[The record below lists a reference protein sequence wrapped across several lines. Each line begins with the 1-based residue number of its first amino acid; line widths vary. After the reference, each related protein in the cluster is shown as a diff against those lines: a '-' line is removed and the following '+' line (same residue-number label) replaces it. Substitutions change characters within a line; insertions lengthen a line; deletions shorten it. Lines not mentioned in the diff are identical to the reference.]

1 MSGGPADGDRR
12 AVREARRG
20 ARECGCS
27 NLYLDTALCFR
38 RSSGEMYKRWIDETP
53 IGRLGPPEDLAS
65 VVLFLASGLMSS
77 MIVLAHG
84 GYACW

>member
-1 MSGGPADGDRR
+1 
-12 AVREARRG
+12 
-20 ARECGCS
+20 
-27 NLYLDTALCFR
+27 
-38 RSSGEMYKRWIDETP
+38 MYKRWIDETP